1 MQEVGNQGGLQ
12 TMMAGMGIIGRD
24 FQDMIGSQMQSMG
37 NMLSNQ
43 GQKMAAVQQQRR
55 GYAGPMGGSPAG
67 AGRMDPNAPFNIS
80 GDYVGIDP
88 TGGNVTQ
95 GAGGRRA
102 QGPGPVTGDVTPSA
116 DGPGNPRVTQGAGGG
131 GNARV
136 TEGSGGGSRGGGG
149 GGRLG
154 GGGGGNRAPRSGG
167 STPVGGMNFN
177 RSSMLGGATNVAGM
191 IAPVM
196 MGVGNIQEGKTLEGV
211 GNLSGGA
218 AALAA
223 TRGMN
228 PLIRLGAA
236 GLGAIGVGGL
246 GAAGDRMVAEKT
258 GQGSDE
264 YNQEKNRYQT
274 NANLKPLVQ
283 TMNAI
288 QQTAM
293 ENDILRMKAQE
304 PILNRMLDGQL
315 VRQQAMNASL
325 TNSYAMLGTLSAQA
339 KMAQQGQ
346 REAGANFRTALT
358 ANPYAASA
366 VASPSISF

>member
-1 MQEVGNQGGLQ
+1 MQVGNQGGLQ
-12 TMMAGMGIIGRD
+12 TMMEGMGIMGRD
-24 FQDMIGSQMQSMG
+24 FQDMIGSQMQTMG

-55 GYAGPMGGSPAG
+55 GYAGPNGGSPSG

-80 GDYVGIDP
+80 GDYVGLDP

-131 GNARV
+131 GGN
-136 TEGSGGGSRGGGG
+136 RGGGG
-149 GGRLG
+149 GGRSG
-154 GGGGGNRAPRSGG
+154 GGGGGNRVPRGGG
-167 STPVGGMNFN
+167 STPVGGMNFS
-177 RSSMLGGATNVAGM
+177 RSGMLGGATNVAGM

-196 MGVGNIQEGKTLEGV
+196 MGVGNIQEGKTFEGI

-274 NANLKPLVQ
+274 NANLKPFVQ

-304 PILNRMLDGQL
+304 PILNRLLDGQL

-366 VASPSISF
+366 VAAPSISF